1 MTQTEMVL
9 EHLRTYP
16 DGLTQMDAYRLGM
29 GTRLAAR
36 IADARQ
42 LLRRDE
48 DIIARTEAHPG
59 GTHARYVL
67 VVKEPDSLPLW
78 PAL

>member
-1 MTQTEMVL
+1 MTQTERVL
-9 EHLRTYP
+9 EYLR
-16 DGLTQMDAYRLGM
+16 DNEEGLTQFEAYRLGM

-36 IADARQ
+36 IADARL

-67 VVKEPDSLPLW
+67 VVKEPESVPLW
-78 PAL
+78 PEL

>member
-9 EHLRTYP
+9 AYLRERQE
-16 DGLTQMDAYRLGM
+16 GLTQMDAYRLGM

-36 IADARQ
+36 IADARL

-67 VVKEPDSLPLW
+67 VVKEPESVPLW
-78 PAL
+78 PEL

>member
-1 MTQTEMVL
+1 MTQTERVL
-9 EHLRTYP
+9 AYLRDNNT
-16 DGLTQMDAYRLGM
+16 GLTQMDAYRLGM

-36 IADARQ
+36 IADARL

-67 VVKEPDSLPLW
+67 VVKEPESVPLW
-78 PAL
+78 PEL